1 MKDTIQNK
9 NALRAIKIES
19 LIISIR
25 GQKVILD
32 SNLAALYGVTTKR
45 LNEQLKRNIHR
56 FPDDFMFKLTVQEH
70 SFLRSQNATSK
81 SHGGRRYLPKAFTE
95 HGALMVANIL
105 NSTRAVEMSVFV
117 IRAFVKMRETFI
129 QNKRITSLLVDL
141 EKKLGSRLDTHEKA
155 ILHILQEMRRL
166 TEIPQPIEEQ
176 EKKAKMGFVKNG

>member
-1 MKDTIQNK
+1 MKDTLENK
-9 NALRAIKIES
+9 NVFPPARIES

-81 SHGGRRYLPKAFTE
+81 LHGGNRYLPKAFTE
-95 HGALMVANIL
+95 HGALMVANI
-105 NSTRAVEMSVFV
+105 TDAVAMVRVFENHEK
-117 IRAFVKMRETFI
+117 KMITY
-129 QNKRITSLLVDL
+129 NKRSDYDHWIRNYQQGEAWKETIN
-141 EKKLGSRLDTHEKA
+141 H
-155 ILHILQEMRRL
+155 
-166 TEIPQPIEEQ
+166 
-176 EKKAKMGFVKNG
+176 

>member
-1 MKDTIQNK
+1 MKDEIENK
-9 NALRAIKIES
+9 NALATIRIES

-45 LNEQLKRNIHR
+45 LNEQLKRNSDR
-56 FPDDFMFKLTVQEH
+56 FPDDFMFELTDQEY
-70 SFLRSQNATSK
+70 SYLRSQNATSRL
-81 SHGGRRYLPKAFTE
+81 HGGRRYPPKAFTE

-141 EKKLGSRLDTHEKA
+141 EKKLGARLDTHEKA
-155 ILHILQEMRRL
+155 ILHILQEMRKL
-166 TEIPQPIEEQ
+166 TELPQPIEQQ
-176 EKKAKMGFVKNG
+176 EKKTKMGFVKTG